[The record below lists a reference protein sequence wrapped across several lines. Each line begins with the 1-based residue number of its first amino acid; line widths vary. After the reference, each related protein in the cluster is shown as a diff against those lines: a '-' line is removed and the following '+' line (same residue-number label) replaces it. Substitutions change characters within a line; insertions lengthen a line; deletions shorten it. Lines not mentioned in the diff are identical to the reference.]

1 MDKIKILKINKFK
14 DKRGYFFE
22 ILNNK
27 NISKEIKI
35 KNFKQL
41 NLSYSKKNVLR
52 GLHYQIKN
60 SQGKLITVI
69 KGEIF
74 DVMLDLR
81 NNSKTFGKVFSKYV
95 RDKKPPSHNQTVKAN
110 IGVLLSFG
118 KSAQKSQTAKEMTE
132 SLRCKD
138 SKAFYKAIKLAAKLQ
153 KQSKFAVEF
162 ASTQS
167 EPQSPFF
174 ADYLVSLYGTNP

>member
-1 MDKIKILKINKFK
+1 MEKIKILKINKFK

-41 NLSYSKKNVLR
+41 NLSFSKKNVLR
-52 GLHYQIKN
+52 GLHYQLKN

-74 DVMLDLR
+74 DVMIDLR
-81 NNSKTFGKVFSKYV
+81 NNSKTFGKVFSKV
-95 RDKKPPSHNQTVKAN
+95 IRDKDNNQVWIPKGFAHGFLALSDETIVIYHVSEYFDSKNERTILWNDKTLNIKWPIKKP
-110 IGVLLSFG
+110 LLSKKDQNG
-118 KSAQKSQTAKEMTE
+118 KS
-132 SLRCKD
+132 LD
-138 SKAFYKAIKLAAKLQ
+138 
-153 KQSKFAVEF
+153 
-162 ASTQS
+162 
-167 EPQSPFF
+167 FF
-174 ADYLVSLYGTNP
+174 KI